1 VVLQAAHHEPG
12 VLLYTPVYPPGDTP
26 ETATEVRGFLVV
38 SLMTE
43 KMLAHIVQELVP
55 YNISVRIRDKT
66 AGTVLFGEE
75 PAASTLKAAR
85 DTGQFHRSRL
95 MAGQQVWEVEAW
107 PTPQSLAARQTWLTW
122 LVLVSGLIGTSLA
135 VSYALASTGRRQ
147 HLERAIARHTRT
159 LRERNAELEDA
170 RHAADRANTA
180 KSQFL
185 ANMSHEIRTP
195 MNAVLGMADLL
206 QGTEL
211 DTHQQQCLQ
220 VIRLSGQALLS
231 IINDIL
237 DHSKIEAGK
246 MEVEQIDMDLEAL
259 LLECASIFSLAAE
272 QKHLEF
278 MTFIEPGTPIY
289 IQADPTR
296 LRQILLN
303 LLSNA
308 FKFTDHGRISLRV
321 RLDSID
327 NEPCLFLEVRDTGI
341 GMTPAQSERLFQA
354 FSQADTST
362 TRQFGGT
369 GLGLSISKR
378 LLDLMQGEIRL
389 ESRPG
394 GGSAF
399 TVRIPYRPASAA
411 YIHGH
416 YIPLA
421 PLHGL
426 RILFADTQAD
436 FRQIMAEQ
444 AHGWG
449 MLAETTASAAD
460 ALALARAAR
469 DQEHPYDFLLL
480 DLTLPPE
487 DDALP
492 ALLRDPDLARRRTIA
507 LGTLA
512 HIHDTAA
519 GTALVMARPPSS
531 AQLRDTLLQLAAPDA
546 GPAVP
551 RPAATHNPLAGRRV
565 LVVED
570 NAVNRMVILG
580 MLKKFDVIAD
590 IAANGQEAV
599 NIHCANPRAHDLIL
613 MDCEMPVM
621 DGYEA
626 SRVIR
631 RFEEEEGLP
640 RTGIIA
646 LTAHALRGQ
655 QTRCLDAGMDEC
667 LIKPLSLERMKQMLL
682 QRLPPPPA

>member
-1 VVLQAAHHEPG
+1 LIATAVSGTTFALASGAFFLGVALENKDRARDFQVSSERAINQMQQRLSEYEQFSLLTRGFFDSSDTVSRQEFRRFVQEWLRSHPEVQAVGWAPRVTDVERAGWEQRVSAELGGAVFISESPDRRRLIPAASRPDYLPLMYMEPMADNRRIIGFDTATNPVSPVTLQQARQSVSPHMTAPLVLLQADHHEPG
-12 VLLYTPVYPPGDTP
+12 VLLYTPVYAPGDAP
-26 ETATEVRGFLVV
+26 LPASEVRGFLVV

-107 PTPQSLAARQTWLTW
+107 PTPQSLASRQTWLTW

-159 LRERNAELEDA
+159 LRERNAELEEA
-170 RHAADRANTA
+170 RQAADRANTA

-272 QKHLEF
+272 QKQLEF

-321 RLDSID
+321 RLDSIN
-327 NEPCLFLEVRDTGI
+327 NEPYLFLEVRDTGI

-480 DLTLPPE
+480 DLSC
-487 DDALP
+487 
-492 ALLRDPDLARRRTIA
+492 ARRQS
-507 LGTLA
+507 
-512 HIHDTAA
+512 
-519 GTALVMARPPSS
+519 P
-531 AQLRDTLLQLAAPDA
+531 
-546 GPAVP
+546 
-551 RPAATHNPLAGRRV
+551 
-565 LVVED
+565 
-570 NAVNRMVILG
+570 
-580 MLKKFDVIAD
+580 
-590 IAANGQEAV
+590 
-599 NIHCANPRAHDLIL
+599 
-613 MDCEMPVM
+613 
-621 DGYEA
+621 
-626 SRVIR
+626 
-631 RFEEEEGLP
+631 
-640 RTGIIA
+640 
-646 LTAHALRGQ
+646 TAHREAETAKAHRG
-655 QTRCLDAGMDEC
+655 
-667 LIKPLSLERMKQMLL
+667 
-682 QRLPPPPA
+682 